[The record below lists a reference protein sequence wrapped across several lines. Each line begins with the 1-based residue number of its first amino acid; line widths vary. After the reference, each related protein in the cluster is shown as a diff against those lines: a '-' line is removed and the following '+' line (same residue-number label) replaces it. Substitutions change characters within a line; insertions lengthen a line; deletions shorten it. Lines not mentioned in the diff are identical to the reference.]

1 MTTVDSLRAAWFAEM
16 LKVRRSR
23 VPAMTALAA
32 AAPAGI
38 AALFMLIAADPDRAR
53 RLGLLGAKSS
63 LTGVTAD
70 WPGLLSFL
78 AQVLAVGDLLLVAF
92 IATWVFGRESQ
103 DGTLRYLL
111 ALPVPRWAV
120 VAAKLAVVTVW
131 AIALHLWLA
140 GLFLLVGAALGL
152 PGASGAVIV
161 DGLGTAGLVLGLM
174 LAVVPGPVAAA
185 ASAGRGYLPPLAAAL
200 GALVVSQVAAALG
213 FASAVPWSVPA
224 VAAGLAPGVSLGPGA
239 ILLAAAT
246 AVAGVAATL
255 QWWRSSRAGA

>member
-1 MTTVDSLRAAWFAEM
+1 MSSLDALRAAWFTEA
-16 LKVRRSR
+16 LKVRRST

-78 AQVLAVGDLLLVAF
+78 AQVVAVGDLLLLAF
-92 IATWVFGRESQ
+92 IATWVFGREAQ

-120 VAAKLAVVTVW
+120 VAAKLAVVTLWSV
-131 AIALHLWLA
+131 ALNLWLA
-140 GLFLLVGAALGL
+140 SLFCLVGVMLRL
-152 PGASGAVIV
+152 PGATMAVV
-161 DGLGTAGLVLGLM
+161 GDGLATAGLALTLM
-174 LAVVPGPVAAA
+174 LAVVVGPVAAA
-185 ASAGRGYLPPLAAAL
+185 ASAGRGDLPPLAGAL
-200 GALVVSQVAAALG
+200 GALAVSQVAAALG
-213 FASAVPWSVPA
+213 FAAAVPWSVPA
-224 VAAGLAPGVSLGPGA
+224 VAAGLAPGATLGPGA
-239 ILLAAAT
+239 VLLAVAT
-246 AVAGVAATL
+246 ALAGVATTVG
-255 QWWRSSRAGA
+255 WWRSSRAGA